1 MALSV
6 AAGPLPVNRQLTNAI
21 RHQKEALPIKK
32 EANSLARKGL
42 VALTASAATS
52 RYYKSCCIARA
63 ASQAVETVPR
73 VQSLLGPAP
82 ALVQKLWSEVGV
94 AAGISAEKQWLDSF
108 SSDAI
113 IEDLFLADCPRGH
126 AGVRAYLENKSAC
139 GRLVIDKC
147 TDGERSCGFTWHW
160 EENGAVGIRGTTFI
174 ELDQQ
179 GRVSFLREICEPLYK
194 PGDATVELLKAI
206 GGDNVA
212 TFDVQAERRKPVG
225 ASDICRYLWSEL
237 QGNAPPAES
246 VTFFADQVLYEDF
259 NYELPLRRK
268 EEVRDF
274 LEKFAEIKALKF
286 VAERFSDGSK
296 ACCFTW
302 NVEIAGAPTDA
313 PRIRGISFYEL
324 NDAGK
329 IIYVRDIPESAAK
342 PPPLQALAAML
353 RPRLRVFFPRSSV
366 VAGEAIHFL
375 MAGMASN

>member
-1 MALSV
+1 
-6 AAGPLPVNRQLTNAI
+6 
-21 RHQKEALPIKK
+21 
-32 EANSLARKGL
+32 
-42 VALTASAATS
+42 
-52 RYYKSCCIARA
+52 
-63 ASQAVETVPR
+63 
-73 VQSLLGPAP
+73 
-82 ALVQKLWSEVGV
+82 
-94 AAGISAEKQWLDSF
+94 
-108 SSDAI
+108 
-113 IEDLFLADCPRGH
+113 
-126 AGVRAYLENKSAC
+126 VRAYLENKSAC